1 MCPRGLISRV
11 RLGHPKPHQ
20 SVQAVASHATLA
32 PLGLM
37 IRLGQMRIL
46 RRTGPS
52 GLNGGDRNVSLS
64 WCPSCLSDLGK
75 LGWEGTRPGDTRCL
89 PSGPPGGGQT
99 RQKEGQPVWPHW
111 RMRAWWQ
118 SGPQG
123 VITGFHLGS
132 FSAPSV

>member
-1 MCPRGLISRV
+1 MPPGAGFRGPAGPPEATPVSPGCGITRHACS
-11 RLGHPKPHQ
+11 LGFND
-20 SVQAVASHATLA
+20 
-32 PLGLM
+32 
-37 IRLGQMRIL
+37 RLGQMRVL

-132 FSAPSV
+132 FSASSV